1 MSEMQAISPDTM
13 GYDRVVTVFSPDGR
27 LFQVQYA
34 MEAVKKGSTVVGV
47 VAKDG
52 IIIVSDKRITNPLI
66 VASSLEKLYA
76 VDAHIGVAT
85 SGLVAD
91 GRKLVDEAR
100 VEAQRNKILYNEPIR
115 VTTMVK
121 FICDLLQLYTQY
133 GGIRP
138 FGVSLLIAGQDD
150 TGYRLFETDPSGTPT
165 EWKATALGEG
175 KSDIMEFLE
184 KSYKHDV
191 NLDDAVVLGI
201 RALKRALKKKLEG
214 DKIDIGII
222 RNKKFTKI
230 SDKEC
235 QKYVDLAEKE
245 KK

>member
-1 MSEMQAISPDTM
+1 MEDMQIMGPDTM

-52 IIIVSDKRITNPLI
+52 VVIVADKRITNPLI
-66 VASSLEKLYA
+66 VSSSLEKVYPI
-76 VDAHIGVAT
+76 DSHIGLAT

-91 GRKLVDEAR
+91 GRKLVDESR
-100 VEAQRNKILYNEPIR
+100 VEAQRNRILFNEPIR
-115 VTTMVK
+115 VTSLIK

-150 TGYRLFETDPSGTPT
+150 VGLRLFETDPSGTPT

-175 KSDIMEFLE
+175 RAEIMDFLE
-184 KSYKHDV
+184 KSYAPNM
-191 NLDDAVVLGI
+191 NLQESVIL
-201 RALKRALKKKLEG
+201 ALKALKKAIKKKLEA
-214 DKIDIGII
+214 DKVEIGIVE
-222 RNKKFTKI
+222 KSKFTKL
-230 SDKEC
+230 SVDEC
-235 QKYVDLAEKE
+235 QKYVNLAEKE